1 MERGGKVFIKVPQ
14 SQRKGGNIKRF
25 RKEIVKK
32 KKGIIIIRRLCLF
45 SNYLSNKY
53 KNTKKIR
60 IHKLIHSLVVLLKPK
75 NCPK

>member
-14 SQRKGGNIKRF
+14 SQRKGGDIKRF

-32 KKGIIIIRRLCLF
+32 KGNIIIRRLI
-45 SNYLSNKY
+45 SNSLSNKY

-60 IHKLIHSLVVLLKPK
+60 IHKLIHSLVVFLKPK

>member
-1 MERGGKVFIKVPQ
+1 MERGGKVFIKVPE
-14 SQRKGGNIKRF
+14 SQRKGGDIKRF
-25 RKEIVKK
+25 RKEIVK

-45 SNYLSNKY
+45 SGSLSNKY

-60 IHKLIHSLVVLLKPK
+60 IHKLIHSLVVFLKPK